1 MLSPIHLYL
10 VRNIQISPLHA
21 LNSPMQTALPP
32 SSPISRPPLL
42 HIPILILMPELR
54 HLRPPPK
61 LASTT
66 SLSAVNASNT
76 PSSLAV
82 NILGTIFHLKII
94 NVIISTGNPIVAI
107 VWEIATVDSTPRP
120 CQTLPE
126 EVKADPRGTYGE
138 ERAARLDEAGSRSR
152 QTSRCSMSFV
162 SMEPQ
167 PTTKKTP
174 TKMERGM
181 MDRTTRRGPV
191 IVPMMVRPMKK

>member
-1 MLSPIHLYL
+1 MLRPIHLYL

-42 HIPILILMPELR
+42 HIPILILIPELR
-54 HLRPPPK
+54 HLRPPPQ
-61 LASTT
+61 ARQHNFIIRRQRIQHTQ
-66 SLSAVNASNT
+66 LSRRKHPRQYLPPQQYQCNT
-76 PSSLAV
+76 KHRKP
-82 NILGTIFHLKII
+82 NRRYRLGDRNRRQH
-94 NVIISTGNPIVAI
+94 S
-107 VWEIATVDSTPRP
+107 
-120 CQTLPE
+120 QTLPE
-126 EVKADPRGTYGE
+126 EVEADPRGTYGE
-138 ERAARLDEAGSRSR
+138 ERAARLDEAGSRSS
-152 QTSRCSMSFV
+152 QTSLCSMSFV

-191 IVPMMVRPMKK
+191 IVPMMARPMKK